1 MTLPPREAPASAIRD
16 LEPLVQ
22 RTIERALEIQAIP
35 APTFGEADR
44 AANVLARL
52 EGLALQDVEL
62 ADDGNVYAR
71 LPGARRRPAIALT
84 AHLDTV
90 FPAET
95 VLVSRREGTRLYGPG
110 IGDNSL
116 GVAGLISVAE
126 ALIAAQPRPRDIWFV
141 ANVGEEG
148 LGNLSGMWSAM
159 KRLRARLG
167 AAVILE
173 GGSYGSVIHRG
184 IGVARRRISVRCEGG
199 HAWSDFGSASAIH
212 ELCRIGARIAA
223 IQPPTEPRTSY
234 NIGSIEGGRSI
245 NTIAEQASLLLD
257 MRSEEPVM
265 LDRLARRIDR
275 MVAAASRPGVEVS
288 SEAIGERP
296 AGGIPA
302 DHPLVQGAIASL
314 RGLGHP
320 EPTRRAAST
329 DANVPLA
336 LGIPALCIGLAEG
349 HNAHRLDEFVDVAP
363 LDRGLLH
370 VLQVLE
376 EADAF
381 LDDGEAHG

>member
-16 LEPLVQ
+16 LEPLVR
-22 RTIERALEIQAIP
+22 RTIERALAIQAIA
-35 APTFGEADR
+35 APTFGEGER
-44 AANVLARL
+44 AEYVRARLARL
-52 EGLALQDVEL
+52 PLSDVEL
-62 ADDGNVYAR
+62 AADGNVYAR

-90 FPAET
+90 FPSET
-95 VLVSRREGTRLYGPG
+95 SLVSRREGTRLHGPG
-110 IGDNSL
+110 MGDNSL
-116 GVAGLISVAE
+116 GVAGLISLAE
-126 ALIAAQPRPRDIWFV
+126 ALAAAQRRPRDIWFV

-159 KRLRARLG
+159 HRLKERLG

-173 GGSYGSVIHRG
+173 GGSFGSVIHRG
-184 IGVARRRISVRCEGG
+184 IGVARRRIGVRCEGG
-199 HAWSDFGSASAIH
+199 HAWSDFGAASAIH
-212 ELCRIGARIAA
+212 ELCRIGASIAA
-223 IQPPTEPRTSY
+223 IRPPTEPRTSY
-234 NIGSIEGGRSI
+234 NIGRIEGGRSI

-257 MRSEEPVM
+257 LRSEDPIM

-275 MVAAASRPGVEVS
+275 LVAAAGRPGVEVT

-296 AGGIPA
+296 AGGIPEE
-302 DHPLVQGAIASL
+302 HPLVRGAIESL
-314 RGLGHP
+314 RALGHP

-336 LGIPALCIGLAEG
+336 IGIPALCIGLAEG
-349 HNAHRLDEFVDVAP
+349 HNAHRLDEFVDVGP

-376 EADAF
+376 EVDGY
-381 LDDGEAHG
+381 LDGEEPPA